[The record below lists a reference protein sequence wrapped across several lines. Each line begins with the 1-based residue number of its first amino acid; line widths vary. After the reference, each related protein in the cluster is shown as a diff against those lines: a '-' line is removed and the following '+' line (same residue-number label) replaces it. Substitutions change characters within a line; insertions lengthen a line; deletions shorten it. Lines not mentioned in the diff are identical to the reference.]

1 MARLPSAEPRGERR
15 LPNAYYRAIC
25 TGTMGLLET
34 ILGFSVEIVLIV
46 ALALFGLL
54 SIKLFAKLVRGEYA
68 PENLVASY
76 REGKDVEE

>member
-1 MARLPSAEPRGERR
+1 
-15 LPNAYYRAIC
+15 
-25 TGTMGLLET
+25 MGLLET